1 MGAVCPPCI
10 ANAIAAI
17 GLSCTTKK
25 MSHGATR
32 CALSASV
39 LHVQRGAPTPGAVA
53 VMLRR
58 HSAPA
63 RQVATQLVGKRRLFL
78 VGTGASWH
86 AALTAE
92 HWFRKLASIHP
103 EAQTWR
109 SFEFVVYPP
118 PGLSPDDAGI
128 VISHRGAKTYS
139 FEALDVARARGVLT
153 IAISSTNAGPRL
165 ESAKIKFQTMEPEKS
180 AALHRQLP
188 GRFGGDGADGH

>member
-1 MGAVCPPCI
+1 MGAVCPPCSGY
-10 ANAIAAI
+10 AIAAI

-39 LHVQRGAPTPGAVA
+39 LQYDAVHQQPDAVA

-78 VGTGASWH
+78 VSIGASWH

-92 HWFRKLASIHP
+92 HWFR
-103 EAQTWR
+103 
-109 SFEFVVYPP
+109 
-118 PGLSPDDAGI
+118 
-128 VISHRGAKTYS
+128 
-139 FEALDVARARGVLT
+139 
-153 IAISSTNAGPRL
+153 
-165 ESAKIKFQTMEPEKS
+165 
-180 AALHRQLP
+180 
-188 GRFGGDGADGH
+188 

>member
-1 MGAVCPPCI
+1 
-10 ANAIAAI
+10 
-17 GLSCTTKK
+17 
-25 MSHGATR
+25 
-32 CALSASV
+32 
-39 LHVQRGAPTPGAVA
+39 
-53 VMLRR
+53 MLRR

-78 VGTGASWH
+78 VGIGASWH

-109 SFEFVVYPP
+109 SFEFVAYPP
-118 PGLSPDDAGI
+118 PGLSPDDAVI

-139 FEALDVARARGVLT
+139 FEALDVARARGALT

-165 ESAKIKFQTMEPEKS
+165 ESANIKFQTVEPEKS
-180 AALHRQLP
+180 AAFTVSYPAALAVMAQMAIELGLMGGVAAAHGTRTELERVPLLMQGVLDRQQ
-188 GRFGGDGADGH
+188 